1 MRAWLAA
8 LLFVACSV
16 YADDVPIDTVN
27 VPRET
32 FVGLLQANLAMKA
45 RLNDLADE
53 LEQAVKDQH
62 TCVESRST

>member
-8 LLFVACSV
+8 LLLVVVPAF
-16 YADDVPIDTVN
+16 ADDVPIDTVN

-32 FVGLLQANLAMKA
+32 FVGLLQANLAMRA
-45 RLNDLADE
+45 RLSDLADQ

>member
-8 LLFVACSV
+8 LLLVVVPAF
-16 YADDVPIDTVN
+16 ADDVPIDTVN

-32 FVGLLQANLAMKA
+32 FVGLLQANLAMRA
-45 RLNDLADE
+45 RLSDLADQ
-53 LEQAVKDQH
+53 LEQAVKDQR